1 MYHLLWKTL
10 SVTMALVLAASVA
23 YPMSTTRAQHIFHI
37 LGHDDSQSDW
47 FKQRLYRVVRP
58 YVGRVPY
65 RFGGTSLK
73 NGMDCSAFTRFVFK
87 KFGVNLPRT
96 AKQQAKVGVNVGRY
110 MLRPG
115 DLVFFDA
122 SPRRSGLDHVGIY
135 LGENCFVHSVSGMGV
150 VIQRLRDFQHPV
162 VCGKRVLS

>member
-1 MYHLLWKTL
+1 MLT
-10 SVTMALVLAASVA
+10 ASFT
-23 YPMSTTRAQHIFHI
+23 YSMSTTRAQHIFRI

-47 FKQRLYRVVRP
+47 IKQRLYRVVRP
-58 YVGRVPY
+58 YVGNVPY

-73 NGMDCSAFTRFVFK
+73 SGIDCSAFTRFVFK
-87 KFGVNLPRT
+87 RFGINLPRT
-96 AKQQAKVGVNVGRY
+96 AMQQAKMGMYVKHR
-110 MLRPG
+110 MLRPA

-135 LGENCFVHSVSGMGV
+135 LGSNRFVHSVSGRGV
-150 VIQRLRDFQHPV
+150 VIQRLEDFGHPV